1 MVNGI
6 EAKADRVELASTH
19 EIEGKMHLGF
29 SSLVPI
35 SYNIRRSKSLKV
47 FNEVVNLEEKLRNL
61 PISPGVYLHK
71 DEAGKI
77 IYVGKAKNLR
87 NRVRSYFQSGRGH
100 DRKTRELVR
109 RIRDLEFIVTDT
121 EVEALVLESNL
132 IKQHKPRYNVLLKD
146 DKQYPHLKLTVNEPF
161 PRVMITRKIQRD
173 GALYFGPFLPAS
185 LARRTIDLIN
195 RTFQLRTCDIEI
207 DGKLPRPCLEYH
219 IKRCLG
225 PCVKGLCTPTEYQEA
240 VRDVRLLLEGKNKE
254 LADTLEARMTQSSE
268 EMRYEL
274 AAKYRD
280 LRKTVLAIAEQQKM
294 ATSPERD
301 VDIFGYYR
309 EGARLAL
316 QLFTMREGKI
326 VGRREFYWE
335 DLPEDDFDPSSF
347 LSDVM
352 TQYYSTDYVPR
363 EIHVPVD
370 FEDRGLLEK
379 ALTERRGRRVRIL
392 DPQRGE
398 KRDLIDLVEKNA
410 KLAFEQRFRVLKPDM
425 ERVLEELQ
433 EVLELPRFPARI
445 ESFDISHI
453 QGAEAVGSMVVCE
466 NGKMNRAEYRK
477 FKIKGVEG
485 ANDPA
490 SMHEVV
496 FRRYRRQLD
505 EGNPLPDLVMID
517 GGKAQLGAA
526 ATAMRELEL
535 EAIPVIGVVKPPR
548 RHNEVSHLLVKG
560 REHEP
565 VFLDSHS
572 PVLRLIQM
580 IRDETHRTAVQY
592 HRKRRELRDF
602 TSELTAIPGVGE
614 KRKNRL
620 LRNLGS
626 IQRVSTASVAELSP
640 FVGRKTAEEIVEH
653 FTRQRALADGGQDET
668 DAGTRGRGDAERG
681 NISAETIAGII
692 EPENI
697 ETRLDDVE
705 GDASDLQPIRSV
717 DQTGQVL
724 KRRKSSRKRGERS
737 SNPHG
742 VRREKLAEEEK
753 QNPEARSQEPE

>member
-1 MVNGI
+1 M
-6 EAKADRVELASTH
+6 T
-19 EIEGKMHLGF
+19 
-29 SSLVPI
+29 
-35 SYNIRRSKSLKV
+35 
-47 FNEVVNLEEKLRNL
+47 LEEKLQNL
-61 PISPGVYLHK
+61 PTAPGVYLHK
-71 DEAGKI
+71 DEGGKI

-109 RIRDLEFIVTDT
+109 RIRDLEFIITDN

-146 DKQYPHLKLTVNEPF
+146 DKQYPHLKLTINEPF

-225 PCVKGLCTPTEYQEA
+225 PCVKGLCKPDEYAEA

-254 LADTLEARMTQSSE
+254 LADQLEERMTLASE
-268 EMRYEL
+268 EMRYEM

-280 LRKTVLAIAEQQKM
+280 LRKTVLAIGEQQKM

-301 VDIFGYYR
+301 VDIFGFYH

-316 QLFTMREGKI
+316 QLFTMREGKV
-326 VGRREFYWE
+326 VGRREFFWE
-335 DLPEDDFDPSSF
+335 DLPEEEFDPSSF
-347 LSDVM
+347 LSEVLG
-352 TQYYSTDYVPR
+352 QYYSTDYVPR

-370 FEDRGLLEK
+370 FSDREVLER
-379 ALTERRGRRVRIL
+379 ALSERRGLRVRIL
-392 DPQRGE
+392 DPKRGE
-398 KRDLIDLVEKNA
+398 KRDLIDLVERNA
-410 KLAFEQRFRVLKPDM
+410 QLAFEQRFRVLKPDM

-453 QGAEAVGSMVVCE
+453 QGAENVAGMVVAE
-466 NGKMNRAEYRK
+466 NGKMNRAEYRR
-477 FKIKGVEG
+477 FKIKTVEG
-485 ANDPA
+485 ANDTA
-490 SMHEVV
+490 SMYEAV

-505 EGNPLPDLVMID
+505 EQKPLPDLVMID
-517 GGKAQLGAA
+517 GGKAQLNAA
-526 ATAMRELEL
+526 AAAMRELDL
-535 EAIPVIGVVKPPR
+535 EAIPMIGVVKPPR
-548 RHNEVSHLLVKG
+548 RHNEISHLLVKG

-572 PVLRLIQM
+572 QALRFIQL
-580 IRDETHRTAVQY
+580 IRDETHRTAVAY

-614 KRKNRL
+614 KRKTRL

-626 IQRVSTASVAELSP
+626 IQRVSQASVQELTP
-640 FVGRKTAEEIVEH
+640 FVGRRAAEDIVEH
-653 FTRQRALADGGQDET
+653 FTRQRALAGGGEAEDV
-668 DAGTRGRGDAERG
+668 DAAMPGRGEAAMEEGSTMEAVEDISPARMDADEV
-681 NISAETIAGII
+681 EM
-692 EPENI
+692 PDI
-697 ETRLDDVE
+697 ETRLDDPE
-705 GDASDLQPIRSV
+705 GEAEDLQPIRSV
-717 DQTGQVL
+717 DHRGEVRAP
-724 KRRKSSRKRGERS
+724 KRRTRKRGERS

-742 VRREKLAEEEK
+742 VKREKLASSEQEDTTEQSAL
-753 QNPEARSQEPE
+753 QNLDEDTN